1 MARGGAR
8 AGAGRPKGSEEQA
21 TLDKRAN
28 RALIREAAK
37 PHIARIVQA
46 QAENA
51 VGVSYMVLRDPV
63 SGAYVRATDEQAV
76 DAALAAGPDAFR
88 IYTKEPHSGSAAMVL
103 AYAADKPVEAVELSG
118 PDGGPVE
125 ISAILHAARERLA
138 RAKRGE

>member
-37 PHIARIVQA
+37 PYIERIVQA
-46 QAENA
+46 QADNA
-51 VGVSYMVLRDPV
+51 LGVNYIVLRQPDG
-63 SGAYVRATDEQAV
+63 SYARATDVEAL
-76 DAALAAGPDAFR
+76 DAALAAGEGAFKV
-88 IYTKEPHSGSAAMVL
+88 YTKEPHQGSASLVL